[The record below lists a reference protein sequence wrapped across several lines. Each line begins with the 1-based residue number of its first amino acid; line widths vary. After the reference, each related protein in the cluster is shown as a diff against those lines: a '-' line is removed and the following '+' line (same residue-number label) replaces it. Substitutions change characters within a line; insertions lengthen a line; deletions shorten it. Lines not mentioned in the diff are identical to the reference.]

1 MEKVE
6 VAYFINLISLD
17 NGYGPS
23 KTVEQ
28 VRRLIEQEQ
37 ALLLF
42 NTLGAPTNTVIQ
54 KYVNAQRAPSS
65 AASSLGSH
73 RLRS

>member
-42 NTLGAPTNTVIQ
+42 NNTVIQ